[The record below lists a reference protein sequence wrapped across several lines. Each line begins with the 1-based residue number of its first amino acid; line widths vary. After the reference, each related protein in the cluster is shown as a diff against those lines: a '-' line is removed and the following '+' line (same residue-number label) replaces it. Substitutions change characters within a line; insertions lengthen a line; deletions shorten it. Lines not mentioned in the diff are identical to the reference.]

1 MHKKLE
7 SMYICSI
14 SSGLVNGEWNLFLL
28 FSNGYVWFESKI
40 IKKKKIMIYIT
51 RGKPVDKSF
60 NNLYFYKMLN

>member
-14 SSGLVNGEWNLFLL
+14 SSGLVKGEWNLFLL

-40 IKKKKIMIYIT
+40 KIKKKSWYILQEENLLINPLIIYIFI
-51 RGKPVDKSF
+51 KC
-60 NNLYFYKMLN
+60 